1 MLVRVWRGRRPAS
14 YTPRLHALWRYP
26 APVGPCICKPADCT
40 YAALSLTIIRILLV
54 SLGLLGSG
62 LRLVSGVFLGGFR
75 LRGLASIL
83 FVLIGLEEFGVLHSE
98 AISRVVVLTVLLSAV
113 AHGATAYPFAR
124 RYSLHVQG
132 AKSAHS
138 AEDRPAL
145 ELPVRISHAPVEA
158 WAY

>member
-1 MLVRVWRGRRPAS
+1 M
-14 YTPRLHALWRYP
+14 
-26 APVGPCICKPADCT
+26 
-40 YAALSLTIIRILLV
+40 TIIRLLPV

-62 LRLVSGVFLGGFR
+62 LRLVSVAFLGRVR

-83 FVLIGLEEFGVLHSE
+83 FDLIVVEEFGVLHSE

-145 ELPVRISHAPVEA
+145 ELPVRISHAAIEA
-158 WAY
+158 